1 MKASAYGIKN
11 LQRILPNLIEW
22 SKEKGE
28 SYSELDEMYSALT
41 GQFRRYMGHV
51 TKKYWWYL

>member
-22 SKEKGE
+22 SKKKEKVI
-28 SYSELDEMYSALT
+28 
-41 GQFRRYMGHV
+41 QNR
-51 TKKYWWYL
+51 

>member
-22 SKEKGE
+22 SKEKE
-28 SYSELDEMYSALT
+28 KVIQS
-41 GQFRRYMGHV
+41 
-51 TKKYWWYL
+51 

>member
-22 SKEKGE
+22 SKEKGRK
-28 SYSELDEMYSALT
+28 L
-41 GQFRRYMGHV
+41 FRVR
-51 TKKYWWYL
+51 